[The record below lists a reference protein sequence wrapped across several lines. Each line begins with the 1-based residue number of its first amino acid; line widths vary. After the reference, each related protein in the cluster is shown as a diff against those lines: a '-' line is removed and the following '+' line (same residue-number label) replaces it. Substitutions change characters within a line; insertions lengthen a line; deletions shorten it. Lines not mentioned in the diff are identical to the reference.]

1 MIAGMKTGVD
11 IQNYLPHRA
20 PMLMVDLILDIDSN
34 FVETTFLIKKDN
46 IFIDNNI
53 FIEAGLIENTAQTCS
68 SIVGKKYFFEE
79 DGTENENVNVLGFIS
94 AIKNLKIH
102 LLPKVGDTIITKA
115 TLVSKFEGDD
125 YTLCTMHC
133 ESLWGH
139 KLLLE
144 CEINLFIQ
152 KIISIPQ

>member
-1 MIAGMKTGVD
+1 MKVGID

-20 PMLMVDLILDIDSN
+20 PMLMVDLILDIDAN
-34 FVETTFLIKKDN
+34 FVETEFLIKEDN
-46 IFIDNNI
+46 IFVDNGT

-79 DGTENENVNVLGFIS
+79 DGTENKDISVLGFIS

-102 LLPKVGDTIITKA
+102 SLPKVGEIIITKA
-115 TLVSKFEGDD
+115 TLVSKFIGDD
-125 YTLCTMHC
+125 YTLCTMKC
-133 ESLWGH
+133 ESLLED
-139 KLLLE
+139 KILLE

-152 KIISIPQ
+152 KTISATT